1 MVPNYKR
8 ESLKPSPP
16 LHPSPTVK
24 RRRLV
29 PAKHHKSVKGWMR
42 WVWFLQPWAPPV
54 LVTSWLKSHFKRGG
68 GLTFVWD
75 GLSIYTRHKLYL
87 RSVDTGH
94 TWPFFLSLHPPPTPK
109 HTHTMVGSEVAE
121 SACAH
126 TSGRMLFIYA
136 CCTLAHVSR
145 NINSLQLEFSLCPAF
160 GGHPVPHTI
169 CLTGSSAPSGET
181 KLSPLPFFPS
191 GEFKH
196 RGCKV

>member
-54 LVTSWLKSHFKRGG
+54 LVASWLKSHFKRGG

-87 RSVDTGH
+87 RSVDPGH
-94 TWPFFLSLHPPPTPK
+94 TWPFFLSLHPPPHPQT
-109 HTHTMVGSEVAE
+109 HTHNGWFRGGGVSMCT
-121 SACAH
+121 H
-126 TSGRMLFIYA
+126 TRPNALYICVLHTRTCFQKHKLATIGIFFVPCLWWTSSPTHDLFDRLISPKWRDE
-136 CCTLAHVSR
+136 T
-145 NINSLQLEFSLCPAF
+145 
-160 GGHPVPHTI
+160 VPF
-169 CLTGSSAPSGET
+169 A
-181 KLSPLPFFPS
+181 FFPLGGVQTS
-191 GEFKH
+191 WM
-196 RGCKV
+196 